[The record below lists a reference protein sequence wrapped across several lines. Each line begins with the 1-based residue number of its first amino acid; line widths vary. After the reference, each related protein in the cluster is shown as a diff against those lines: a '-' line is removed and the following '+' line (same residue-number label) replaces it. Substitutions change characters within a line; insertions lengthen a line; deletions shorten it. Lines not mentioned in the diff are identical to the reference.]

1 MMEYI
6 NNHNPILPPEIHIPD
21 SEAHV
26 MSDGKLYIYGSFDN
40 RSSEYCSD
48 RYYVIST
55 PDLKHWTIKPD
66 AFKVSDIPWILEEP
80 ILYPG
85 DIDWLHPTNF
95 ISKMIDKI
103 MNEYKQKGIAPTM
116 DVKKESE
123 PLLFAPDCIEKNGK
137 YYLYFCLNDGRE
149 GVAVGDNPEG
159 PFYNAVQLPCGG
171 IDPAVFIDDDGKAY
185 YYWGQIHSHG
195 VQLNEDMTSLS
206 DNVTDNLMT
215 EEEHFFHEGSSVR
228 KIGDTYYCV
237 FADVERGKPTAL
249 GYATSKSP
257 LGPFQY
263 RGIIIDN
270 DKCDPCSWNN
280 HGSIECFDGQWYVF
294 YHRSSRGTEQN
305 RKLCVEPIFIEED
318 GTIKEV
324 KMTSQG
330 IGMPFAPNEM
340 IMGYQACELQG
351 NIYIGPDDDRKEKL
365 LNIADGDE
373 AIFRYVQVTE
383 EYTGILIE
391 GQGTGIVEVFLNE
404 LDIGKIQ
411 FENGR
416 QMNQKIDFSQPGI
429 YELKLKF
436 IQPKDLRLWKI
447 ILLS

>member
-1 MMEYI
+1 MEYI

-40 RSSEYCSD
+40 RIGEYCSD
-48 RYYVIST
+48 RYYVVST

-66 AFKVSDIPWILEEP
+66 VFKVEDIPWILEKP

-103 MNEYKQKGIAPTM
+103 VNEYKQKGIDPET
-116 DVKKESE
+116 DVKKKSE
-123 PLLFAPDCIEKNGK
+123 PLLFAPDCIEKKGK

-149 GVAVGDNPEG
+149 GVAVGNNPEG
-159 PFYNAVQLPCGG
+159 PFHNSVQLPCGG

-185 YYWGQIHSHG
+185 YYLGQIHSHG
-195 VQLNEDMTSLS
+195 IQLNEDMISFCDS
-206 DNVTDNLMT
+206 VTDNLLT

-228 KIGDTYYCV
+228 KIGDMYYCV
-237 FADVERGKPTAL
+237 FADVERGRPTAL

-263 RGIIIDN
+263 RGIIVDN
-270 DKCDPCSWNN
+270 AKCDPSSWNN
-280 HGSIECFDGQWYVF
+280 HGSIECFNGQWYVF

-305 RKLCVEPIFIEED
+305 RKLCIEPITIEAD

-330 IGMPFAPNEM
+330 IGEPFAPNEV
-340 IMGYQACELQG
+340 IMGYQACELNG
-351 NIYIGPDDDRKEKL
+351 EIYIGPDKDGKEKL

-373 AIFRYVQVTE
+373 AIFRYVNVTE
-383 EYTGILIE
+383 EYTEILIDS
-391 GQGTGIVEVFLNE
+391 QGTGSVEVFLNE
-404 LDIGKIQ
+404 IKVGTIQLENSRQINKKI
-411 FENGR
+411 
-416 QMNQKIDFSQPGI
+416 KFSQPGI
-429 YELKLKF
+429 YELKLRF
-436 IQPKDLRLWKI
+436 IQPKDLRMWNLV
-447 ILLS
+447 LLG